1 MVACSTA
8 KPLLLKVML
17 RLSGPILRLEPK
29 GWDAP
34 PKPTNG
40 EDRMNDGRAPWS
52 PVLDFGFIS
61 VLEDHHLS
69 FIIRSMCC
77 IPAPVVLSNKL
88 SAFRLSHSKWTI
100 EPFGSLEVVVSTS
113 LFCHWT
119 TTSHVKLQIKW
130 SYPLTQHDFWSG
142 IFCFP

>member
-1 MVACSTA
+1 M
-8 KPLLLKVML
+8 KVIL
-17 RLSGPILRLEPK
+17 RLLGPILRLEPE

-100 EPFGSLEVVVSTS
+100 EPFGSLEVVVSTY
-113 LFCHWT
+113 LF
-119 TTSHVKLQIKW
+119 S
-130 SYPLTQHDFWSG
+130 PLDHHLPCQVANKMEFSSNST
-142 IFCFP
+142 